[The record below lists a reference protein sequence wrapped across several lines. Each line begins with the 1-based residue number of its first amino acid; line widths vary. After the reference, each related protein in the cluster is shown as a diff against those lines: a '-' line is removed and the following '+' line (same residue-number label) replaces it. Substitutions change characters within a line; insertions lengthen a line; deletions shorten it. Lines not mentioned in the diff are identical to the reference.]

1 MFVNKNLYS
10 GLRVLCK
17 ILAVVF
23 FLVDGLVILVVKTIK
38 PYGDH
43 CKYVKYTDI
52 IITQDTRIEWF

>member
-1 MFVNKNLYS
+1 MFVNKILYS
-10 GLRVLCK
+10 GLLCE

-23 FLVDGLVILVVKTIK
+23 FLVDGLLILVVEIIM

-52 IITQDTRIEWF
+52 IITQDTRIE